1 MITINKI
8 KNPKRGA
15 QLKHYLI
22 FFSLLLALSG
32 CTQKSEEGIRTE
44 IYTAGTNY
52 LESMQKSVEELDQ
65 SPSKSVVSNSDHFKD
80 VCTKTFDY
88 SKLSKK
94 ETKFIDSV
102 GDLRIAYEHV
112 VDSRNPKYKG
122 SFNEESALSE
132 FNSLSQKFINNY
144 KVDQ

>member
-1 MITINKI
+1 M
-8 KNPKRGA
+8 
-15 QLKHYLI
+15 KHYLI

-32 CTQKSEEGIRTE
+32 CTQKSEEGIRSE
-44 IYTAGTNY
+44 IYTAGTSY

-65 SPSKSVVSNSDHFKD
+65 NPSKDVLSNSDLFKE
-80 VCTKTFDY
+80 VCTKKFDY
-88 SKLSKK
+88 SKLSNK
-94 ETKFIDSV
+94 ETTFVDRV

-122 SFNEESALSE
+122 SFNEESAVSV

-144 KVDQ
+144 KVDKE

>member
-1 MITINKI
+1 M
-8 KNPKRGA
+8 KRF
-15 QLKHYLI
+15 LI
-22 FFSLLLALSG
+22 FLILLFALSG

-44 IYTAGTNY
+44 IYAAGTTY

-80 VCTKTFDY
+80 VCTKKFDY
-88 SKLSKK
+88 SKLSSK
-94 ETKFIDSV
+94 ETKFVDRV

-112 VDSRNPKYKG
+112 VDSRNSKYKD
-122 SFNEESALSE
+122 SFNEEAALSE

-144 KVDQ
+144 KVDK